1 MRLTQ
6 AFQPTLRE
14 TPVEAKIVSH
24 QLMLRAGLIRQI
36 TSGIYVWLPAGLRV
50 LRKISNIIR
59 EEQDHIG
66 GQELLMPTLQPAEL
80 WKRSGR
86 HDSYGPEMLRFKDRH
101 ERELLYGPTNEE
113 MITDIFGATETS
125 YKTLPKYLYQL
136 QWKFRDEIRPRFG
149 VMRGREF
156 LMKDGY
162 SFDLSAEDA
171 EDIYFQIMHSYLR
184 TFERIGVTA
193 IPMAADTGPIGG
205 ALSHEFLVIAPT
217 GESEVFYDKRREI
230 AQTSEDVKKDPKKFL
245 KKLMNTTYAATSE
258 KHEKA
263 LWNEIPQEFQ
273 VNGRAIEVGHIF
285 SFGTKYTEAMGISV
299 AGPNGDK
306 IYPYMGSYGIGVSRL
321 VGAIIE
327 ASHDEKGIVWPEQVA
342 PYRISLINLRPGD
355 EACDRICEKIYEI
368 NANDILYDDRKE
380 RAGVKFNDADL
391 MGAPW
396 KIVVGPKGAKNGE
409 IELSRRSGGEA
420 ISVNLE
426 NPSDESREYMKAC
439 GLEAVIG

>member
-1 MRLTQ
+1 MRLSQ

-36 TSGIYVWLPAGLRV
+36 ASGIYVWLPAGLRV
-50 LRKISNIIR
+50 LRKISTIIQ
-59 EEQDHIG
+59 EEQDRIG

-80 WKRSGR
+80 WKKSGR

-101 ERELLYGPTNEE
+101 DRELLYGPTNEE
-113 MITDIFGATETS
+113 MITEIFGATETS
-125 YKTLPKYLYQL
+125 YKTLPKYLYQI

-162 SFDLSAEDA
+162 SFDLSAENA
-171 EDIYFQIMHSYLR
+171 EEIYFQIMHSYLR
-184 TFERIGVTA
+184 TFERLGVTA

-205 ALSHEFLVIAPT
+205 ALSHEFLVLAPT

-230 AQTSEDVKKDPKKFL
+230 GQAENVDNADPKNFL
-245 KKLMNTTYAATSE
+245 KALMQDTYAATSE
-258 KHEKA
+258 KHDIEAWDK
-263 LWNEIPQEFQ
+263 IPEAFQ
-273 VNGRAIEVGHIF
+273 VSGRAIEVGHIF
-285 SFGTKYTEAMGISV
+285 SFGTKYTETMGISV

-306 IYPYMGSYGIGVSRL
+306 IYPHMGSYGIGVSRL

-327 ASHDEKGIVWPEQVA
+327 ASHDEKGIIWPKAIA
-342 PYRISLINLRPGD
+342 PYQISLINLRPGD
-355 EACDRICEKIYEI
+355 ENCDRLCEEIYKILPDE
-368 NANDILYDDRKE
+368 ILYDDRKE

-396 KIVVGPKGAKNGE
+396 KIVVGPKGAARGE
-409 IELSRRSGGEA
+409 IELSSRAGTETFT
-420 ISVNLE
+420 VNTE
-426 NPSDESREYMKAC
+426 TPTERDHQHMKSC
-439 GLEAVIG
+439 GLEALFA